1 MSTTFYFKVK
11 ADVSIDISIE
21 GIIKDS
27 LMAELKKCIEE
38 NTEIL
43 IGMRSC
49 GWVPLFY
56 ETKYYSSV
64 DEIKKFFSKN
74 KNHWLIVDEYGREH
88 TFKGLEEELFNWNKD
103 NPKAKKHLEISPID
117 RSYLNFYS
125 DEKGYEF
132 SRLYSNT

>member
-38 NTEIL
+38 NTVIL

-74 KNHWLIVDEYGREH
+74 KNHLLIVDEYGIEH

-103 NPKAKKHLEISPID
+103 NPKAKKHLEISTID
-117 RSYLNFYS
+117 RSYFNFYS